1 MLGSILG
8 LIHLIVS
15 IWAIISIIQSNEST
29 GSKVLWTLLILFF
42 PLIGLLIWLFAGPR
56 KA

>member
-29 GSKVLWTLLILFF
+29 GSKILWTLLILFF